1 MGLTVNTNVPAMQ
14 AYQDLEASQNTENND
29 IQQLSSG
36 SRINNASDDAA
47 GYVISQELT
56 SQING
61 LGQANNNAQAGIS
74 LVQTAEGALN
84 ETTSILQ
91 NIRTLGLE
99 AANSTTDATGL
110 NAIEAE
116 VTSGVSEIDQIAG
129 NTLYG
134 SLSVFGSGTSAAAFT
149 FQVGAGGNL
158 GGANDTITVSISGA
172 NSVAL
177 ALTGITSFFGASGF
191 STAMISAIDSAI
203 SLVSALQGSLGSYQ
217 NQLQDTINNLN
228 VGTQNLSA
236 AESTIKDTDMASTY
250 SDFTK
255 QQILVQTGTAM
266 LSQANSIPD
275 SVLRLI
281 QGG

>member
-1 MGLTVNTNVPAMQ
+1 MSGMTVNTNVPAIQ
-14 AYQDLEASQNTENND
+14 AYQDLEASQASENND
-29 IQQLSSG
+29 IDELSSG
-36 SRINNASDDAA
+36 NRINNASDDAA

-61 LGQANNNAQAGIS
+61 LGQANTNAQQGIS

-91 NIRTLGLE
+91 NVRTLALE
-99 AANSTTDATGL
+99 AANSTTDSTGL
-110 NAIEAE
+110 TAIQSE
-116 VTSGVSEIDQIAG
+116 VTQSIAEIDQIAG

-134 SLSVFGSGTSAAAFT
+134 SLTVFGSASTAAAFT

-172 NSVAL
+172 NSAAL
-177 ALTGITSFFGASGF
+177 ALTGIASYFSGGF
-191 STAMISAIDSAI
+191 STAMISTIDAAI
-203 SLVSALQGSLGSYQ
+203 SLVSSLQGSLGAYQ

-250 SDFTK
+250 SDYTK

-266 LSQANSIPD
+266 LSQANSIPQ
-275 SVLRLI
+275 SVLRLM
-281 QGG
+281 GM